1 MSKTK
6 ETLDQRGVSYGTYH
20 TGANLT
26 QALHGI
32 LMKHHS
38 NVHAEDEN
46 AKPLPPFIA
55 ESIHM
60 ICGKL
65 SRAVN
70 GDPFFVDSWRDISG
84 YALLVAETLNGVDGA
99 TDVQVT
105 QLRNDKGAW
114 VIADA
119 TTAQEEPII
128 TTAQEEPD
136 TLMQEGE

>member
-1 MSKTK
+1 MSKTE

-26 QALHGI
+26 QALYGI
-32 LMKHHS
+32 VMQHYS
-38 NVHAEDEN
+38 NVHAEDKK

-70 GDPFFVDSWRDISG
+70 GDPFFIDSWRDISG
-84 YALLVAETLNGVDGA
+84 YATLVAETLKGVDGA
-99 TDVQVT
+99 TDVQV
-105 QLRNDKGAW
+105 QRLRNDKGVWTDLDKSPAPAEA
-114 VIADA
+114 IE
-119 TTAQEEPII
+119 TAV
-128 TTAQEEPD
+128 TPD
-136 TLMQEGE
+136 IEGD

>member
-6 ETLDQRGVSYGTYH
+6 ETLDQREVSYGTYH

-26 QALHGI
+26 QALYGI
-32 LMKHHS
+32 LMKHYS
-38 NVHAEDEN
+38 NVHTEDEN

-70 GDPFFVDSWRDISG
+70 GDPFFIDSWRDISG
-84 YALLVAETLNGVDGA
+84 YATLVAETLNGVDGA
-99 TDVQVT
+99 TDVQV
-105 QLRNDKGAW
+105 QRLHNDKGVW
-114 VIADA
+114 VSADA
-119 TTAQEEPII
+119 APVQEELVI
-128 TTAQEEPD
+128 TVE
-136 TLMQEGE
+136 EGE

>member
-26 QALHGI
+26 QALYGI
-32 LMKHHS
+32 VMQHYS
-38 NVHAEDEN
+38 NVHAKDEN
-46 AKPLPPFIA
+46 VKPLPPFIA

-70 GDPFFVDSWRDISG
+70 GDPFFIDSWRDISG
-84 YALLVAETLNGVDGA
+84 YATLVADTLTNVDGA
-99 TDVQVT
+99 TDVQV
-105 QLRNDKGAW
+105 QRLRNDKGVW
-114 VIADA
+114 VDSDKSPV
-119 TTAQEEPII
+119 QEE
-128 TTAQEEPD
+128 TA
-136 TLMQEGE
+136 TLDEEGE